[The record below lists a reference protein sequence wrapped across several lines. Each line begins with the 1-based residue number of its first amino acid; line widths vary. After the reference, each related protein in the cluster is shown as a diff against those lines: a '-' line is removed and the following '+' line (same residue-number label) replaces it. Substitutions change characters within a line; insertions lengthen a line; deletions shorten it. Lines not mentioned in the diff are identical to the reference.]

1 MHAGR
6 LFGGQKCVVMMR
18 VRLRLVHC
26 PSKIRVASRCTLQF
40 GRRIEHLHEHFPLR
54 RVAAARNLWQL
65 PLL

>member
-1 MHAGR
+1 
-6 LFGGQKCVVMMR
+6 MMR